1 MHIEHFEKGIRYNDR
16 EFLIFARKI
25 GKLAT
30 YCERLKNDDSCIRV
44 EARHRATQKKTD
56 HVKVLISVY
65 LPKTTLHAESRHPT
79 VLEAVDR
86 CIEKLAP
93 QIKRYKE
100 LRSPKNSRKAGR
112 KRESPPLY

>member
-1 MHIEHFEKGIRYNDR
+1 MHIAHFEKGVMYTDR
-16 EFLIFARKI
+16 EFLILARKI

-44 EARHRATQKKTD
+44 EAMSRATRKEAD
-56 HVKVLISVY
+56 HVKVLINIS
-65 LPKTTLHAESRHPT
+65 LPRKTLHAESRHTT

-86 CIEKLAP
+86 CIEKLEP

-100 LRSPKNSRKAGR
+100 LRSPKNSRKTGR
-112 KRESPPLY
+112 KREPPPLY